1 MIKNWHRV
9 HRRTGCRIFFD
20 ALCVAIFVLPLVAT
34 TLVAQQR
41 LLAASELP
49 DAPTPAN
56 APAPAT
62 ASTDAATGSIS
73 GTVEDTTGAVIP
85 GATITLDNVATHTK
99 RVTVS
104 DAQGSF
110 IFTAVDAGTFSLS
123 IQSKGF
129 APALTPDISLHTGEG
144 YQLPSITLQVT
155 AVASTVRVGPHT
167 QYELAQEQIHAEEK
181 QRLGYIVPNFYVTYL
196 PHPAPLTAKQKFAL
210 AARLLVDPYV
220 FIATGVVAG
229 VEQATDTYN
238 GYGQGAA
245 GYGRRYGAAYGDAVS
260 SVIIGAGVL
269 PALLRQDPRYYY
281 KGTGSVRSRIGY
293 ALLTI
298 VRIKGDNGRWQ
309 PNYSGILGDFAS
321 GAISNSYLASSDQE
335 GIVTLT
341 ENTLI
346 GFGFRGIGALEQE
359 FALRHLTTHATAPG
373 TVGHP

>member
-1 MIKNWHRV
+1 VIKNWHRANRHV
-9 HRRTGCRIFFD
+9 GCKIFLS
-20 ALCVAIFVLPLVAT
+20 AACVAIFVLPFFAAT
-34 TLVAQQR
+34 LFAQQT
-41 LLAASELP
+41 LLASSELP
-49 DAPTPAN
+49 DAPAPAN
-56 APAPAT
+56 ASADTAP
-62 ASTDAATGSIS
+62 GSIS
-73 GTVEDTTGAVIP
+73 GTVADVTGAVIM
-85 GATITLDNVATHTK
+85 GATITLKNVASHIK
-99 RVTVS
+99 KVTVS
-104 DAQGSF
+104 DTQGSF
-110 IFTAVDAGTFSLS
+110 IFTTVDAGTFSIR

-129 APALTPDISLHTGEG
+129 APVLTPDISLHAGEN
-144 YQLPSITLQVT
+144 YQLPSITMQVT
-155 AVASTVRVGPHT
+155 AEASTVRVGPHT
-167 QYELAQEQIHAEEK
+167 QYELAQEQIQAEEK
-181 QRLGYIVPNFYVTYL
+181 QRLLYIAPNFYVTYL

-210 AARLLVDPYV
+210 AARWLIDPFTFV
-220 FIATGVVAG
+220 NTGVVAG
-229 VEQATDTYN
+229 IEQATDTYN

-260 SVIIGAGVL
+260 GVLIGAGVL

-341 ENTLI
+341 YNALI
-346 GFGFRGIGALEQE
+346 GFAFRGIAALEQE

-373 TVGHP
+373 TIGQQ